1 MGITTNEVVVITG
14 GSKGI
19 GFASAA
25 LFLEAG
31 KRVCIWDT
39 EKPEDDFLDKHK
51 DNLIYIKCDVSKEK
65 SIINALEETE
75 KKWGNIQTLVCS
87 AGANWNYRSNL
98 LLWYS
103 CWSKLEYDV

>member
-1 MGITTNEVVVITG
+1 MGITTKEVVVITG

-31 KRVCIWDT
+31 KRVSIWDT
-39 EKPEDDFLDKHK
+39 EKPEDDYLDKYK

-65 SIINALEETE
+65 SIINALGETE
-75 KKWGNIQTLVCS
+75 NKWGNIQ
-87 AGANWNYRSNL
+87 NL
-98 LLWYS
+98 FFSSWLQRYS
-103 CWSKLEYDV
+103 TVTETTEEEW